1 MQEAD
6 GLGQAE
12 QFSSGVIDLG
22 AFDLSAMDGL
32 QNPVLRGAVKRARA
46 GLADGAAAA
55 FFESSL
61 RDPQGAEENN
71 SQHHQ

>member
-46 GLADGAAAA
+46 GLA
-55 FFESSL
+55 
-61 RDPQGAEENN
+61 R
-71 SQHHQ
+71 